1 MKLYIFKT
9 IFIIIIIILLIFA
22 GYSVYKTATK
32 PKKLLEETEE
42 TTNNIV
48 KEINLAIAE
57 YDTINPVI
65 SNNKNVQDIAK
76 LIYEPLLEIT
86 EKFQIKNNYVTEWSK
101 VSEKAYL
108 IKLKNDIKWHNGK
121 TLSTADVKY
130 TIELL
135 KTENI
140 NSIYTDNVKNID
152 TVEIIDDTTI
162 KINLKE
168 EETFFEY
175 NLIFPILPNNSKT
188 TEYIGTGLYK
198 IDLINENSIKLIK
211 NDNYWNE
218 NKKATIDVVNIK
230 LYNSM
235 GEVYNAFKLGYVDII
250 NTSNLNYKE
259 YVGKIGYNTAEYVGR
274 EYDFLVL
281 NNDNDI
287 LNNKNVRQASLY
299 SIDRQ
304 KIINEVYD
312 ANYYLT
318 EFPLDYGNYLYD
330 KHIRGVKEP
339 FQKLVH
345 EGIILGENG
354 IKMAKRYPEYAIN
367 PNDVVSE
374 YGADT
379 LRLYEMFMGPLEADK
394 PWSKKGVEGARRFL
408 DRVYRLYEEKV
419 KDVTNKNLE
428 KIYHQTV
435 KKVTLD
441 YETLNFNT
449 AISQMMIFIN
459 AVYKEDVF
467 PLEYATNFVKLL
479 NPIAPFMTEEIWQML
494 GHDKTIAYEKWPTY
508 DEEKT
513 KEESFEM
520 VVQVNGK
527 VRGKIEVSM
536 ETSKEEMETLAQ
548 ELDNV
553 KKYIENKEVI
563 KIITVPKKLVNI
575 VIK

>member
-135 KTENI
+135 KIENI

-287 LNNKNVRQASLY
+287 LNNKNVRQALLY

-312 ANYYLT
+312 GNYYLT
-318 EFPLDYGNYLYD
+318 EFPLDYGSFLYTKGD
-330 KHIRGVKEP
+330 ID
-339 FQKLVH
+339 
-345 EGIILGENG
+345 
-354 IKMAKRYPEYAIN
+354 IKYDINMAKDILINDGWKYEYNVWRKYENYRYK
-367 PNDVVSE
+367 
-374 YGADT
+374 
-379 LRLYEMFMGPLEADK
+379 R
-394 PWSKKGVEGARRFL
+394 
-408 DRVYRLYEEKV
+408 
-419 KDVTNKNLE
+419 
-428 KIYHQTV
+428 
-435 KKVTLD
+435 
-441 YETLNFNT
+441 LNFNLIVNNSNENRVKV
-449 AISQMMIFIN
+449 AENIKEQLSQLGIN
-459 AVYKEDVF
+459 VTVIKLNDRNYEYYIKNNYYDMLLTGTNVGITPSLETYFGEGNLNNYKNQVILRIMDDIKNI
-467 PLEYATNFVKLL
+467 T
-479 NPIAPFMTEEIWQML
+479 
-494 GHDKTIAYEKWPTY
+494 
-508 DEEKT
+508 DEELLKEKYKQIVEEYKKDIPFISLYNNRNVLVYDSKLFGTIRPNFYNIFYNFENWYKT
-513 KEESFEM
+513 ESM
-520 VVQVNGK
+520 
-527 VRGKIEVSM
+527 
-536 ETSKEEMETLAQ
+536 
-548 ELDNV
+548 
-553 KKYIENKEVI
+553 
-563 KIITVPKKLVNI
+563 
-575 VIK
+575 